1 MKSSSK
7 IEVMEPNTTIK
18 PKQMYSVRDLETMG
32 TFPWAKDNR
41 TIIKLIEQDM
51 KADNILQATKT
62 GSGRQTRYQMQGANI
77 NKYIKKYGAILMA
90 TARKPYE
97 RNNKEANRS

>member
-1 MKSSSK
+1 
-7 IEVMEPNTTIK
+7 METKQAIK

-41 TIIKLIEQDM
+41 TIIKLVEQDM
-51 KADNILQATKT
+51 VTDNLLQAVKT

-97 RNNKEANRS
+97 RHAKKRSK